1 MSGERYIK
9 QALIAA
15 MVEHPDQDK
24 YRTRAFSGENLEKV
38 VEALA
43 ESKNKLTKADFFT
56 QDDDGKYL
64 IDTPGF
70 WKNFS
75 KILDIVTKAG
85 EKFTFDDFTKPLLR
99 DDARG
104 EQRDLLDSARQSGGL
119 AKIFSADVW
128 TGRYDEMERLW
139 YRVPVPSRRDV
150 FKNDGLLDPALKRGL
165 LAAEGKQ
172 MPEDGLAKAGLT
184 TGDLFAAFRER
195 GNYEELNRKLAAN
208 NDYLKKDYL
217 LLPDSSGDT
226 VFYYPAAW
234 EKFADITKNLGLHGE
249 RFEVADYL
257 RQVGRQPNILTRAAE
272 RKTLDKVFAADNWI
286 DRLPDMLE
294 LWSQVREGWKTSSMT
309 SRDFDNS
316 YAEAES
322 KTYGKLVDF
331 KNIHGKADLFVPLNP
346 PPNAPA
352 TTSAPIIPLGLKAF
366 WDNYADADKRL
377 TDTGGKLTVSD
388 LRQVSGFMG
397 SSILMSAVKFGQFDK
412 VVDISRKSGEPV
424 TLDDFL
430 SKDRHGNTLLNIL
443 ADRNQLSLAFSPD
456 LWAGRVAD
464 MKTLWTH
471 VRINDRTQVDFLQA
485 EVAAKQ
491 ATLKMQVKDKF
502 KLKPNRQSPGAG

>member
-43 ESKNKLTKADFFT
+43 ESKNKLTKADFLT
-56 QDDDGKYL
+56 PDDDGKL
-64 IDTPGF
+64 IIDTPGF

-75 KILDIVTKAG
+75 KVLDIVTKAG
-85 EKFTFDDFTKPLLR
+85 EKFTFDDFTKPLAR
-99 DDARG
+99 DDGRS
-104 EQRDLLDSARQSGGL
+104 EPRDLLESARQGGGL
-119 AKIFSADVW
+119 GKIFAADVW
-128 TGRYDEMERLW
+128 QGRYDEMERLW
-139 YRVPVPSRRDV
+139 YRVAVPSRRDL
-150 FKNDGLLDPALKRGL
+150 FKNDGLVDPALKRTL
-165 LAAEGKQ
+165 LAAEGKT
-172 MPEDGLAKAGLT
+172 MPEDGLAAASIT
-184 TGDLFAAFRER
+184 TGELFAAFRER
-195 GNYEELNRKLAAN
+195 GNYEELNRKLAQTG
-208 NDYLKKDYL
+208 DYLKKEYL
-217 LLPDSSGDT
+217 LLPDNSGDT
-226 VFYYPAAW
+226 IFYYQAAW
-234 EKFADITKNLGLHGE
+234 DKFSDITKNLAAHGE

-272 RKTLDKVFAADNWI
+272 RKTLDKVFASDNWV
-286 DRLPDMLE
+286 DRLPEMLE
-294 LWSQVREGWKTSSMT
+294 LWGQVREGWKTSSMT

-331 KNIHGKADLFVPLNP
+331 KALHGKADLLVSLN
-346 PPNAPA
+346 AQG
-352 TTSAPIIPLGLKAF
+352 SAPIVPLGLKAF
-366 WDNYADADKRL
+366 WDNYAEADKSL
-377 TDTGGKLTVSD
+377 TATGDKLTVAD
-388 LRQVSGFMG
+388 LRQQSGFMG
-397 SSILMSAVKFGQFDK
+397 STILLSAVKFGQFDK

-430 SKDRHGNTLLNIL
+430 SKDKHGNSLLNIL

-456 LWAGRVAD
+456 LWAGRVTD

-471 VRINDRTQVDFLQA
+471 VRINDRTQVDYQQV

-491 ATLKMQVKDKF
+491 ATLKMQAKDKF
-502 KLKPNRQSPGAG
+502 KLKPNRPTPGAG

>member
-24 YRTRAFSGENLEKV
+24 YRTRAFSNENLEKV

-43 ESKNKLTKADFFT
+43 ESKNKLSKADFFT
-56 QDDDGKYL
+56 PDDEGKYL

-75 KILDIVTKAG
+75 KVLDIVTKAG
-85 EKFTFDDFTKPLLR
+85 EKFTFDDFTKPLTR
-99 DDARG
+99 DDYRN
-104 EQRDLLDSARQSGGL
+104 EQRDLLDSARQNGGL
-119 AKIFSADVW
+119 DKIFQADVW
-128 TGRYDEMERLW
+128 KGRYDEMERLW
-139 YRVPVPSRRDV
+139 YRVPMPSRRDL
-150 FKNDGLLDPALKRGL
+150 FRNDGLIDPTLKRTL
-165 LAAEGKQ
+165 LAAEGKAS
-172 MPEDGLAKAGLT
+172 PEDGLAKAGLT
-184 TGDLFAAFRER
+184 TNDLFSAFRER
-195 GNYEELNRKLAAN
+195 GNYEEFSRKLGAA
-208 NDYLKKDYL
+208 NDYLRKDYL
-217 LLPDSSGDT
+217 LLPDNSGDT
-226 VFYYPAAW
+226 IFYYQATW
-234 EKFADITKNLGLHGE
+234 DKFADITRNLAAHGE
-249 RFEVADYL
+249 RFEVADFL

-272 RKTLDKVFAADNWI
+272 RKTLDKVFAADNWV
-286 DRLPDMLE
+286 DRLPEMLD

-309 SRDFDNS
+309 ARDFDNS
-316 YAEAES
+316 YADAES

-331 KNIHGKADLFVPLNP
+331 KAIHGKQDLLTPLDTTQ
-346 PPNAPA
+346 PA
-352 TTSAPIIPLGLKAF
+352 TASPILPLGLKSF

-377 TDTGGKLTVSD
+377 TETGSKLSIAD
-388 LRQVSGFMG
+388 LRQTSGFMG
-397 SSILMSAVKFGQFDK
+397 STILMSAVKFGQFDK

-430 SKDRHGNTLLNIL
+430 SKDRHGNSLLNIL
-443 ADRNQLSLAFSPD
+443 AERNQLALAFSPD

-471 VRINDRTQVDFLQA
+471 VRINDRTQVDYQQV

-502 KLKPNRQSPGAG
+502 KLKPNRPATGPG